1 MAKKIVTQVFPET
14 FPLWWQVKFWEEHF
28 KWNLETGCLEYTGRV
43 ISDRYPR
50 VAHEG
55 ISYSTH
61 RVAYFLYYEQDPGD
75 LLVRH
80 LCHNRR
86 CANPRHLVL
95 GTHLD
100 NSRDMV
106 EAGRSQTGEKHW
118 TRRMPERAEE
128 LKARMSALAKERSA
142 TFNGEN
148 HPTTKLTAEIVR
160 EIKILANEGMG
171 NKELAEK
178 FNVTHSNISAI
189 VLGKSWKHIEVPT
202 REKDRTWIDG
212 KLTPEQKD
220 EIRQLDTS
228 GVSKSELAR
237 RYKVGWTTVNRIC
250 NG

>member
-1 MAKKIVTQVFPET
+1 MAKKIVTQAFPET
-14 FPLWWQVKFWEEHF
+14 FPLWWQVKFWEENF
-28 KWNLETGCLEYTGRV
+28 KWNLETGCLEWTKRV
-43 ISDRYPR
+43 SIYGYPR
-50 VAHEG
+50 VTFQAKT
-55 ISYSTH
+55 YFTH

-118 TRRMPERAEE
+118 MRRRPD
-128 LKARMSALAKERSA
+128 LKEQWDKAAKGKYNLPD
-142 TFNGEN
+142 NGEN

-189 VLGKSWKHIEVPT
+189 VLGKSWKHVEVPT

-237 RYKVGWTTVNRIC
+237 RYKVRWTTVNRIC